1 MPSNTLKNVLMACPN
16 CFGAEI
22 RVIGTFY
29 TEENQI
35 VRQRTCKDCNHKW
48 NTVQPIEKTLP
59 PSVKVLYPTWR
70 AEEGKLKLVE
80 LVDIAPTT

>member
-1 MPSNTLKNVLMACPN
+1 MASSTLKNALMACPH
-16 CFGAEI
+16 CFSAEI
-22 RVIGTFY
+22 RVIATFY

-35 VRQRTCKDCNHKW
+35 VRQRICKDCKHKW

-80 LVDIAPTT
+80 LVDIAPTA

>member
-1 MPSNTLKNVLMACPN
+1 MASSTLKNALMACPH
-16 CFGAEI
+16 CFSAEI

-35 VRQRTCKDCNHKW
+35 VRQRTCKDCSHKW

-80 LVDIAPTT
+80 LVDIAPTA